1 MIEIPDNTA
10 PARTTPT
17 RPLTPDWGR
26 GHYERTAKALVEAAE
41 AVVLAGK
48 PRPWER
54 VLDVGCGTGSVAL
67 IAARAGA
74 RVTGIDPAPRLLGVA
89 RDLAREEGLDVE
101 FLHGAAESLPLPEA
115 SVDVVL
121 SNFGLIFAPD
131 PTAAVAELVR
141 VLEPGGRVA
150 FSAWLP
156 GGAIGEM
163 NAAAMNLVR
172 DAVGAPAPPPS
183 FAWHE
188 RRELTGLFGGYNMN
202 LSVEQHELAFTA
214 ASPAEFLDI
223 ERRSHPLAV
232 AGFEVL
238 QRTGRDEMAH
248 DQLRQ
253 ILEDGNE
260 DKSAFKSTSRYV
272 VVTAARR

>member
-1 MIEIPDNTA
+1 MTEIPDNSA
-10 PARTTPT
+10 PARSTST
-17 RPLTPDWGR
+17 RPLAPDWGR
-26 GHYERTAKALVEAAE
+26 GHYERTATALVEAAE

-48 PRPWER
+48 LRPGER
-54 VLDVGCGTGSVAL
+54 VLDVGCGTGNVAL

-74 RVTGIDPAPRLLGVA
+74 RVSGIDPAPRLLGVA

-101 FLHGAAESLPLPEA
+101 FLHGAAESLPLPAA

-131 PTAAVAELVR
+131 PQAAVAELVR
-141 VLEPGGRVA
+141 VLEPWGRVA

-188 RRELTGLFGGYNMN
+188 HRELTGLFGGYDMN

-214 ASPAEFLDI
+214 ASPEEFLDI
-223 ERRSHPLAV
+223 ERRSHPLAI

-238 QRTGRDEMAH
+238 ERMGRDEMAH
-248 DQLRQ
+248 GQLRR

-260 DKSAFKSTSRYV
+260 DRSAFKSTGRYV